1 MKLNSNPHLKLQEI
15 NLKNLLA
22 TGAFQFANE
31 TTPWFPYTSGQVG
44 PYYFQ
49 STTIEK
55 DGKAYATA
63 IQSLA
68 ELIQADAA
76 PFDVISGGETR
87 DWDFSNPV
95 AVALRKP
102 HLKLY
107 KDGKALGADVAGRN
121 VLHVAD
127 LNNEGS
133 SIRDYWKP
141 HIEKN
146 GGRVVGF
153 VSFVDRLEDGVAV
166 LKKLGIPALSVAPL
180 DEHAWDLT
188 LREGCISRAVHQA
201 LVERMRDKRAW
212 ALRTLRAH
220 PDFFRK
226 LYRNPATQAK
236 ALKIMQTYP
245 EIRGELEAIIKLGR
259 RSGNF
264 YNDISHKKAQD
275 SQGG

>member
-1 MKLNSNPHLKLQEI
+1 MQANSKTKLKLQEV
-15 NLKNLLA
+15 NLRNLLA
-22 TGAFQFANE
+22 TGAFQFVDAN
-31 TTPWFPYTSGQVG
+31 TPWFPYTSGQIG

-55 DGKAYATA
+55 DGNAYAVA

-68 ELIQADAA
+68 ELIRAEAA
-76 PFDVISGGETR
+76 PFEVISGGETR

-107 KDGKALGADVAGRN
+107 KDGKALGAEVKGKK

-146 GGRVVGF
+146 GGHLVGF
-153 VSFVDRLEDGVAV
+153 VSFVDRMEDGVAV
-166 LKKLGIPALSVAPL
+166 LKQLGIPALSVVPL
-180 DEHAWDLT
+180 DESAWNLM
-188 LREGCISRAVHQA
+188 LREGCISGAVHRA
-201 LVERMRDKRAW
+201 LIERLRDKHAW
-212 ALRTLRAH
+212 AIQTLRAH
-220 PDFFRK
+220 PDFFR
-226 LYRNPATQAK
+226 RFHQNPKTRPK
-236 ALKIMQTYP
+236 ALKIMETYG
-245 EIRGELEAIIKLGR
+245 EIRTELEAMV
-259 RSGNF
+259 S
-264 YNDISHKKAQD
+264 
-275 SQGG
+275 